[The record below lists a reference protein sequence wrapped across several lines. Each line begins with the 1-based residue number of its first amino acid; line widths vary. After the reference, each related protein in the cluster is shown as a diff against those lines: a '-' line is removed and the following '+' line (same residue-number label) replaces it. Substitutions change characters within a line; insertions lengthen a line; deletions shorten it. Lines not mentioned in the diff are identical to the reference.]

1 MEDVIT
7 LDRYTDGETRSLYN
21 IHVCMGEYSEN
32 YM

>member
-1 MEDVIT
+1 MEDEIT
-7 LDRYTDGETRSLYN
+7 LDRYTDDETLSLYN